1 MLELPLLDCSR
12 QQTADGR
19 RAIGLLRRPPP
30 PRRQIDATPL
40 VRRLP
45 ADRFA
50 ARHIELATD
59 VQFRGPV
66 LIDEARIYRVFLNLA
81 DNARKAMGRGG
92 RFEITVASMAD
103 RSCCGLNRQAK

>member
-1 MLELPLLDCSR
+1 MGALVAR
-12 QQTADGR
+12 VV
-19 RAIGLLRRPPP
+19 
-30 PRRQIDATPL
+30 DA
-40 VRRLP
+40 V

-81 DNARKAMGRGG
+81 
-92 RFEITVASMAD
+92 
-103 RSCCGLNRQAK
+103 